1 MSTMGDRCMTTEP
14 KYTGT
19 LKPPSPGSPALAF
32 EIADAWGWVISV
44 RGEWDGKAG
53 HYVLKGQLG
62 PTPPSLLVAGV
73 DG

>member
-1 MSTMGDRCMTTEP
+1 MTEP
-14 KYTGT
+14 IYTGI
-19 LKPPSPGSPALAF
+19 LKPPSPDNRALAF

-53 HYVLKGQLG
+53 HYVLHGDLG
-62 PTPPSLLVAGV
+62 PTPPSLIVAGV